1 MTALFFSGGYS
12 VQLNL
17 LNIFLSIYNTIS
29 FIVVYFSLFA
39 GKEREGARN
48 GYRNT
53 IGIACRD
60 RQFFGVG

>member
-1 MTALFFSGGYS
+1 M
-12 VQLNL
+12 QPNL

-39 GKEREGARN
+39 GKEGGSARN
-48 GYRNT
+48 GYHNM
-53 IGIACRD
+53 IGIDGRD

>member
-1 MTALFFSGGYS
+1 M
-12 VQLNL
+12 QPNL
-17 LNIFLSIYNTIS
+17 LYIILSIYKTIS

-39 GKEREGARN
+39 GKEGGSARN

-53 IGIACRD
+53 IGIDCRD

>member
-1 MTALFFSGGYS
+1 M
-12 VQLNL
+12 QPNL

-39 GKEREGARN
+39 GKEGGGTRN